1 MKSNEGIGRSSL
13 CRRNLLQD
21 TRILSMVAQLMQ
33 RLNYMLDDRVFGTE
47 TEVPLFALLILTV
60 SHPHPPV
67 WWVLMAVAAV

>member
-1 MKSNEGIGRSSL
+1 
-13 CRRNLLQD
+13 
-21 TRILSMVAQLMQ
+21 MVAQLMQ